1 MTLLLTGASGFVGR
15 HVTEM
20 YGQKIRG
27 QEMMECVPLGAGDDP
42 VDLRDAAAVT
52 KAVRMAMERDA
63 PEAVLHL
70 AAQSHV
76 PTSFD
81 DPAGT
86 FAVNFTGTLHLLQA
100 LAGAGFR
107 GRLLYVSSGAVY
119 GLVPGGAL
127 PVTETFPSRP
137 RDPYAVSKAAAE
149 ALCYQWSVTGPFEI
163 VVARPFNHTGP
174 GQTREFALP
183 EFAAQLAE
191 MRSGSRPPVLEV
203 GDLSV
208 TRDFCDVRDV
218 VRAYTL
224 LLAKGRNGEVYNVC
238 SGTERKLADIVDT
251 LARLA
256 GVSPSIETKAGRLR
270 PAEQPRMCGSP
281 EKLRRDTGWTPETPW
296 EDTLRDL
303 LSTDPMKQGHADP
316 DPFKPRKGGGS

>member
-15 HVTEM
+15 HVQKM
-20 YGQKIRG
+20 YSQA
-27 QEMMECVPLGAGDDP
+27 MMECVPLDAGGEP
-42 VDLRDAAAVT
+42 VDLRDAAAVRQ
-52 KAVRMAMERDA
+52 AVRGVMERDA

-76 PTSFD
+76 PTSLA
-81 DPAGT
+81 DPADT

-100 LAGAGFR
+100 LSESGFR

-119 GLVPGGAL
+119 GLVPGDSL
-127 PVTETFPSRP
+127 PVTETFPCRP
-137 RDPYAVSKAAAE
+137 RDPYAVSKVAAE

-163 VVARPFNHTGP
+163 VMARPFNHTGP
-174 GQTREFALP
+174 GQSREFAIP
-183 EFAAQLAE
+183 GFAAQLAG
-191 MRSGSRPPVLEV
+191 MRAGRRAPVLEA

-218 VRAYTL
+218 VRAYGL
-224 LLAKGRNGEVYNVC
+224 LLAQGRNGEAYNVC
-238 SGTERKLADIVDT
+238 SGVERKLSDIVDT

-256 GVSPSIETKAGRLR
+256 GLSPTIETKAGRLR

-281 EKLRRDTGWTPETPW
+281 HKLKRDTGWTAEIPW
-296 EDTLRDL
+296 EDTLKDL
-303 LSTDPMKQGHADP
+303 LNHDPSDAGLLNP
-316 DPFKPRKGGGS
+316 DPLKPTEGGGP

>member
-15 HVTEM
+15 HV
-20 YGQKIRG
+20 QA
-27 QEMMECVPLGAGDDP
+27 MMECAPLDVGDDP
-42 VDLRDAAAVT
+42 VELRDAPAVLE
-52 KAVRMAMERDA
+52 AVRGVMERDA

-86 FAVNFTGTLHLLQA
+86 YAVNFTGTLHLLQA
-100 LAGAGFR
+100 LAAAGFR
-107 GRLLYVSSGAVY
+107 GRMLYISSGAIY
-119 GLVPGGAL
+119 GLVPDDAL

-137 RDPYAVSKAAAE
+137 RNPYAVSKAATE
-149 ALCYQWSVTGPFEI
+149 GLCYQWSVSGPFEI
-163 VVARPFNHTGP
+163 VIARPFNHTGP
-174 GQTREFALP
+174 GQSREFALP
-183 EFAAQLAE
+183 DFAAQLAE
-191 MRSGSRPPVLEV
+191 IRSGRRAPALEV

-218 VRAYTL
+218 VRAYGL
-224 LLAKGRNGEVYNVC
+224 LLSKGRNGEAYNVC

-256 GVSPSIETKAGRLR
+256 GVSPTLETHAGRFR
-270 PAEQPRMCGSP
+270 PAEQPRMCGNP
-281 EKLRRDTGWTPETPW
+281 DKLRRDTGWLPQTPW

-303 LSTDPMKQGHADP
+303 LNP
-316 DPFKPRKGGGS
+316 DLLHPEPLNPHPRSHPQGGGS

>member
-15 HVTEM
+15 HVTKM
-20 YGQKIRG
+20 YGQKMYG
-27 QEMMECVPLGAGDDP
+27 QARMACVPLDAGDEP
-42 VDLRDAAAVT
+42 VELRDAAAVRE
-52 KAVRMAMERDA
+52 AVRGVMERDA

-86 FAVNFTGTLHLLQA
+86 FAVNFTGTLHLLLA
-100 LAGAGFR
+100 LREAGFR
-107 GRLLYVSSGAVY
+107 GRLLYVSSGAIY
-119 GLVPGGAL
+119 GLVPGDAL
-127 PVTETFPSRP
+127 PVTETFPPRP
-137 RDPYAVSKAAAE
+137 RDPYAVSKVAAE

-163 VVARPFNHTGP
+163 VIARPFNHTGP
-174 GQTREFALP
+174 GQSRDFAIP
-183 EFAAQLAE
+183 GFAAQLAE
-191 MRSGSRPPVLEV
+191 MRSGNRAPVLEV

-218 VRAYTL
+218 VRAYAL
-224 LLAKGRNGEVYNVC
+224 LLDKGRNGEVYNVC

-256 GVSPSIETKAGRLR
+256 GLSPTIETKAGRLR

-281 EKLRRDTGWTPETPW
+281 DKLRRDTGWAPETPW

-303 LSTDPMKQGHADP
+303 LNADLSNAGLLNHP
-316 DPFKPRKGGGS
+316 EGGGS